1 MSGVTPAKR
10 DLLVGVGDQSVVGD
24 GYAMGVTAQIAEY
37 MLRPSERWF
46 RVDHPVLSEQWS
58 QPGRKG
64 FRLSEEL
71 QVSMKVEPAV
81 VNGAL
86 ECRDELAAKD
96 ATENFD
102 RKKKG
107 VAWFAPAGAI
117 GRESTCRH
125 HAMHMRVKFEFLT
138 PGVQHAEEAD
148 LCAKMFGIAGNFAQ
162 CFCTGSEQEIVDDL
176 SYSEESVG
184 LTGEVA

>member
-1 MSGVTPAKR
+1 
-10 DLLVGVGDQSVVGD
+10 VVGD
-24 GYAMGVTAQIAEY
+24 GYAMGVTAQLAEY

-46 RVDHPVLSEQWS
+46 RIDHPVLSEQWS
-58 QPGRKG
+58 QPGSKG

-86 ECRDELAAKD
+86 ERRDELAAKD
-96 ATENFD
+96 SAEHLD
-102 RKKKG
+102 RKKES
-107 VAWFAPAGAI
+107 VAWLDPTRAI
-117 GRESTCRH
+117 GRESNCRH

-148 LCAKMFGIAGNFAQ
+148 LRAKMFGIAGHFAQ

-176 SYSEESVG
+176 LILKSQWG
-184 LTGEVA
+184 